1 MNILHFG
8 VTFWFNIYDDYKNLL
23 ENLSQELKDE
33 FTSFNY
39 SAEQNQNLLTPIIS
53 AINNEKRTN
62 MHVTRISA
70 QYNMDNVNLENY
82 EEFKDKA
89 LKIFNILNSN
99 DANILYSSIIINA
112 EKETNEA
119 LNIINDNLINKKAL
133 DENVTETDIKL
144 AAIIDEQFYKVI
156 RLTNNKQIKLS
167 KKIDTKNREVPIP
180 LISLN
185 GSFVEKE
192 CILIDYELNDRY
204 LYDFTKDYKTTE
216 FHLNKMLYLV
226 KENFKSDIE
235 NLIS

>member
-8 VTFWFNIYDDYKNLL
+8 VTFWFNIYDDYGNLL
-23 ENLSQELKDE
+23 ENLRQDLKEE
-33 FTSFNY
+33 FASFNY
-39 SAEQNQNLLTPIIS
+39 STEQNNNLLTPVIS
-53 AINNEKRTN
+53 AINNETRTN

-70 QYNMDNVNLENY
+70 QYNMDNVNFENY
-82 EEFKDKA
+82 GEFQDKA

-99 DANILYSSIIINA
+99 NANILYSSIIINA

-119 LNIINDNLINKKAL
+119 LNIINNNLINKKVL
-133 DENVTETDIKL
+133 TENFIETDIKL
-144 AAIIDEQFYKVI
+144 ASIIDEQLYKVI

-167 KKIDTKNREVPIP
+167 KKVDSQNREVPIP

-204 LYDFTKDYKTTE
+204 LYDFTKDYETTE
-216 FHLNKMLYLV
+216 FHLNKMLYLG
-226 KENFKSDIE
+226 KENFESDIE

>member
-39 SAEQNQNLLTPIIS
+39 SAEQNQNLLAPVIS
-53 AINNEKRTN
+53 TINNEKRTN

-144 AAIIDEQFYKVI
+144 ASIIDEQFYKVI

-204 LYDFTKDYKTTE
+204 LYDFTKDYETTE

-226 KENFKSDIE
+226 KENFKSDVE